1 MKRFLTIVIL
11 VFALPLASF
20 GQAVARPPVVA
31 SPGVAGVLPVDTS
44 GNPTTTLNL
53 SGSNIAGG
61 LTLGGHP
68 VIDDGGNIFYRTGI
82 VLANYAGNIN
92 YSTNTV
98 LADTHGN
105 LYYGNGEQVTDANGS
120 LYYGNGDILADSSGK
135 LYTSTGQIV
144 TGGPATFPFAGPVYS
159 PSSGGTPAAETGAQ
173 AAVLLSGQ
181 TPALANIVL
190 SASTLTYSATQTLDF
205 SASAYQNLALTGGV
219 TLASSNLAVGRAIT
233 VLLTAAST
241 QTLAFPAGWI
251 FIGAAAPASLAAG
264 KTAIL
269 SLTSFGT
276 TNANVIAAYS
286 AQP

>member
-1 MKRFLTIVIL
+1 MKRIL
-11 VFALPLASF
+11 ALLLLALPFS
-20 GQAVARPPVVA
+20 GWSQQA
-31 SPGVAGVLPVDTS
+31 LHVDAS

-53 SGSNIAGG
+53 SGSNITGG

-68 VIDDGGNIFYRTGI
+68 VIDDGGNIFYRTG
-82 VLANYAGNIN
+82 V
-92 YSTNTV
+92 V
-98 LADTHGN
+98 LADTDGN
-105 LYYGNGEQVTDANGS
+105 LYYGNNSGRPMAESNGA
-120 LYYGNGDILADSSGK
+120 LYYGNGYILADSTGK

-205 SASAYQNLALTGGV
+205 SASAHQNLALTGGV
-219 TLASSNLAVGRAIT
+219 TFASSNLAVGRAIT

>member
-1 MKRFLTIVIL
+1 MKRILAILFLL
-11 VFALPLASF
+11 LPLSAWSQ
-20 GQAVARPPVVA
+20 QA
-31 SPGVAGVLPVDTS
+31 LHVDTS

-53 SGSNIAGG
+53 SGSKITGG

-68 VIDDGGNIFYRTGI
+68 VIDAGGNIFYRTGV
-82 VLANYAGNIN
+82 VLANFAGNLY
-92 YSTNTV
+92 YSNSYPMADSAGDLYYSNGNPIADTYGNLYYPNGDP
-98 LADTHGN
+98 LADAGGD
-105 LYYGNGEQVTDANGS
+105 LYYGNGH
-120 LYYGNGDILADSSGK
+120 ILASSGK

-205 SASAYQNLALTGGV
+205 SASAHQNLALTGGV
-219 TLASSNLAVGRAIT
+219 TFASSNLAVGRAIT